1 VAAMTAVLA
10 AALSLPTVLFTAL
23 FALSFAYWLLVLVGA
38 VDLDGSGAEGAAK
51 GAVEGI
57 VPDGAHGV
65 HVGGDAAHIDAGA
78 HAHVGGVAH
87 GDAGAHA
94 GHAVPDGALG
104 ALLQAIGVRR
114 APLTVLVTLF
124 ALFGWV
130 TAMLGDLV
138 LGPSLGWFG
147 RGLGFGAGC
156 VVGLV
161 AASVL
166 SRPLAP
172 VFAERKRV
180 RRAEYVGKV
189 ATVSTGRVGP
199 TFGQATLEDGGAGLI
214 LDIRHDR
221 EGALRRGTR
230 VLLVDYDPTTRAY
243 AAEPLDG
250 FDSGPRARVGESE
263 GEPAVESERD
273 RHERKQS

>member
-1 VAAMTAVLA
+1 MTAVLA

-51 GAVEGI
+51 GAVEGM

-65 HVGGDAAHIDAGA
+65 HLGGDAAHAGGHGADVGGAAHGDVGA
-78 HAHVGGVAH
+78 HA
-87 GDAGAHA
+87 
-94 GHAVPDGALG
+94 HAVPDGALG

-138 LGPSLGWFG
+138 LGPSLGWLG
-147 RGLGFGAGC
+147 RGIGFGAGC

-221 EGALRRGTR
+221 EGVLLRGAR
-230 VLLVDYDPTTRAY
+230 VLLIDYDPTTRAY

-250 FDSGPRARVGESE
+250 FDSGPRARVDGANDASSGVE
-263 GEPAVESERD
+263 GDEARSAEAR
-273 RHERKQS
+273 R